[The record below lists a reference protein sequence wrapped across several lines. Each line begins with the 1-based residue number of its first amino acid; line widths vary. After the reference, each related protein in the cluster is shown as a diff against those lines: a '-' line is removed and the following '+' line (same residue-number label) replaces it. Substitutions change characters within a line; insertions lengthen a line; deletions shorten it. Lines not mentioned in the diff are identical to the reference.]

1 MKKIILIF
9 LIFSNIFIY
18 NAKAQSMPWTAIE
31 SLDEFGDPTGEYGL
45 GYQTTNATFSNNIV
59 ADKPLTVFIGFSK
72 KWGVVI
78 QFKEYGKYYASL
90 YTGINQNMRIKTSS
104 GKTMSFLMIP
114 RSKGRIFPLNT
125 ETNKD
130 DFLKFIQLLKDE
142 NYIKCVF
149 MDSNHQQYNFKI
161 DCKGFTRAYT
171 TFLTKNGIDKVNLL
185 NADIVYKIGD

>member
-1 MKKIILIF
+1 
-9 LIFSNIFIY
+9 
-18 NAKAQSMPWTAIE
+18 
-31 SLDEFGDPTGEYGL
+31 
-45 GYQTTNATFSNNIV
+45 
-59 ADKPLTVFIGFSK
+59 
-72 KWGVVI
+72 
-78 QFKEYGKYYASL
+78 
-90 YTGINQNMRIKTSS
+90 
-104 GKTMSFLMIP
+104 MIP